1 MGDVRQSGTVR
12 FVDERLARRLKPWA
26 ESTRDEKTAFILAL
40 QALDYAA
47 EAIGREL
54 QTTRN
59 AVLGHIHRHRDCFPD
74 TSSAR
79 RWPKKAAAPTAKPPV
94 QRRPSVRVPKSPP
107 HAAAAKTLNSSFP
120 RSTEADR
127 QPPSDLEAPGRAA
140 RSAPLEPSVV
150 APAPGPMSPSI
161 VAEGGGIPFSDLA
174 DGLCRFPLWAH
185 SARPTVPEMRFCG
198 QGVHR
203 EGSSWCGA
211 HARTVRGPS

>member
-1 MGDVRQSGTVR
+1 MGAVRQSGTVR

-40 QALDYAA
+40 QALNYAA

-54 QTTRN
+54 HTSRN

-74 TSSAR
+74 TASAR
-79 RWPKKAAAPTAKPPV
+79 RRPKKATAPTAKPPA
-94 QRRPSVRVPKSPP
+94 QRRPSVRAQQSPPRPAVPKKPE
-107 HAAAAKTLNSSFP
+107 TGFP

-127 QPPSDLEAPGRAA
+127 QPPSPGRSSRP
-140 RSAPLEPSVV
+140 RSDVSVHR
-150 APAPGPMSPSI
+150 GR
-161 VAEGGGIPFSDLA
+161 GRGIPFSDLA

-203 EGSSWCGA
+203 DGSSWCGV
-211 HARTVRGPS
+211 HARTVREPS

>member
-26 ESTRDEKTAFILAL
+26 ESTRDEKTEFILAL
-40 QALDYAA
+40 QAIDYAA
-47 EAIGREL
+47 EAIGRAL
-54 QTTRN
+54 KTSRN

-74 TSSAR
+74 TASAR
-79 RWPKKAAAPTAKPPV
+79 RRPKKVAAPTAEAPARRRASV
-94 QRRPSVRVPKSPP
+94 QVPKSQP
-107 HAAAAKTLNSSFP
+107 HAAAPKTLKSSFP

-127 QPPSDLEAPGRAA
+127 QPPSDLEAPGRVACP
-140 RSAPLEPSVV
+140 APLEPSVV

-161 VAEGGGIPFSDLA
+161 VAEGGGIPFAELA

-203 EGSSWCGA
+203 DGSSWCGA
-211 HARTVRGPS
+211 HARTVREPS

>member
-1 MGDVRQSGTVR
+1 MGAVSHSGTVP
-12 FVDERLARRLKPWA
+12 FVDEHLARRLKPWA
-26 ESTRDEKTAFILAL
+26 ESTREEKTAFILAL

-54 QTTRN
+54 KTTRN

-74 TSSAR
+74 TASAR
-79 RWPKKAAAPTAKPPV
+79 RRPKKAAAPTAKPTGR
-94 QRRPSVRVPKSPP
+94 RRPSVRVPKSKSRPAVP
-107 HAAAAKTLNSSFP
+107 KTSKSSSP

-127 QPPSDLEAPGRAA
+127 QPPSPPAP
-140 RSAPLEPSVV
+140 VV

-211 HARTVRGPS
+211 HARTVREPS

>member
-1 MGDVRQSGTVR
+1 MGWIGTSGTLR
-12 FVDERLARRLKPWA
+12 FLDEHLARRLKPWA
-26 ESTRDEKTAFILAL
+26 ESTRDEKTASILAL

-54 QTTRN
+54 QTSRN
-59 AVLGHIHRHRDCFPD
+59 AVLGHIHRHRECFPD
-74 TSSAR
+74 TASAR
-79 RWPKKAAAPTAKPPV
+79 RRPRKAVTSTDKSPA
-94 QRRPSVRVPKSPP
+94 QRRPSVRAPKSQSRPAVLKRP
-107 HAAAAKTLNSSFP
+107 KSSFP
-120 RSTEADR
+120 RSTEGDR

-211 HARTVRGPS
+211 HARTVREPS

>member
-74 TSSAR
+74 TASAR
-79 RWPKKAAAPTAKPPV
+79 RRPKKVAGPAAEARTRQRASVHVPNSQPRTA
-94 QRRPSVRVPKSPP
+94 VPKTSE
-107 HAAAAKTLNSSFP
+107 SSLP

-127 QPPSDLEAPGRAA
+127 QPPSPPAP
-140 RSAPLEPSVV
+140 VV
-150 APAPGPMSPSI
+150 APAPGPMDPS
-161 VAEGGGIPFSDLA
+161 VAIEGGGILFSELA
-174 DGLCRFPLWAH
+174 DGFCRFPLWPHA
-185 SARPTVPEMRFCG
+185 ARPAVPDMRFCG

-203 EGSSWCGA
+203 EGSSWCCE
-211 HARTVRGPS
+211 HLRKIRVPL